1 MDELASGT
9 IEVRRLFK
17 LFGPDPGSM
26 MPLVKDGIGKAELQ
40 SAHGHVLGLRDIN
53 LSVPEGSVQ
62 VIMGLSGCG
71 KSTLIRHINRLVEP
85 TAGEVDVGGV
95 DVLALDR
102 EELRRFRQQCV
113 SMVFQRFALF
123 PHKTV
128 RDNVAY
134 GLAVQRIKERDRE
147 DRVARWIERVGLS
160 GYEDSYPN
168 QLSGGMQQR
177 VGLARALA
185 TDAKILLM
193 DEAFSALDPLIR
205 SDMQALALDLQVE
218 LKKTIVFVTHD
229 LQEAIE
235 VGDRIAILRDGE
247 IVQNADSQ
255 EIVLRPADAYIEAF
269 TRKINRG
276 RVLRV
281 GSVMEPARPG
291 LDSPLQCTVDMALK
305 DALPLVSASPGEEA
319 PVVDGSGRV
328 VGAISVL
335 RILVAMA
342 GGRFSVGT
350 GDEDRL
356 ARLNQ

>member
-1 MDELASGT
+1 
-9 IEVRRLFK
+9 
-17 LFGPDPGSM
+17 
-26 MPLVKDGIGKAELQ
+26 MPLVRDGIGKAELQ
-40 SAHGHVLGLRDIN
+40 DVHGHVLALRDIN
-53 LSVPEGSVQ
+53 LSIPENSVQ

-71 KSTLIRHINRLVEP
+71 KSTLVRHFNRLVEP
-85 TAGEVDVGGV
+85 TDGEVVIGGV
-95 DVLALDR
+95 NVLALPP
-102 EELRRFRQQCV
+102 EQLRRFRQRSV

-128 RDNVAY
+128 QANVAY
-134 GLAVQRIKERDRE
+134 GLDVQGINGRE
-147 DRVARWIERVGLS
+147 GADRVAHWLERVGLK
-160 GYEDSYPN
+160 GYHDSYPS

-193 DEAFSALDPLIR
+193 DEPFSALDPLIR
-205 SDMQALALDLQVE
+205 ADMQALVLDLQVE

-229 LQEAIE
+229 LEEAID

-247 IVQNADSQ
+247 VVQNADSQ
-255 EIVLRPADAYIEAF
+255 EIVLRPADAYIEKF

-281 GSVMEPARPG
+281 ESVMEPARPD
-291 LDSPLQCTVDMALK
+291 LDSPLHCSADMVLE

-319 PVVDGSGRV
+319 PVTDDKGTVI
-328 VGAISVL
+328 GAISVL

-342 GGRFSVGT
+342 GGRYSVGA
-350 GDEDRL
+350 GKEDRL
-356 ARLNQ
+356 ARIKQR